1 MVPVDAT
8 TNAGSLEANS
18 RLRQLRLSVAFFF
31 CRAKRESSGTCEKD
45 EKKKGGGRGS
55 DVFLRHKTG
64 KPKLDLAKIC
74 AELRLKLCQGLL
86 AKLLQHDDVL

>member
-1 MVPVDAT
+1 MLHFSS
-8 TNAGSLEANS
+8 AGQSEKVLEH
-18 RLRQLRLSVAFFF
+18 
-31 CRAKRESSGTCEKD
+31 AKKMK
-45 EKKKGGGRGS
+45 KKKGGGRGS